1 MIYLSIL
8 FGQTDIFES
17 YSQMRHLMTTLRGD
31 PDSAGIPESN
41 TFSSS
46 DDFFEWLDESLI
58 SDVFTDPACGD
69 GVCSGTGNDHQSF
82 DRFGCKTDC
91 GTWPNVTKYY
101 LHVGGMFESESQATY
116 SGFNVC
122 PKGALDSRGCHF
134 VKFYQ
139 PLQVPIGKTEDEK
152 RTIATNSKTYWEN
165 VYQKEFN
172 CSYRDW
178 SDNNFGGTCS
188 GFGAV
193 PICRWSTCEK
203 ERDVSLAF
211 VPRQKDGTLTTDHGK
226 RLCCDAALAMTGY
239 DYLENAGVVEKSF
252 TGKGDAGSGAD
263 PAAGMGGGDK
273 CNNHH
278 DSSACTMD
286 GGCEWYETAGQG
298 SCVSVG
304 NRRRLTKAEKQNVR
318 RRLETTTKKP
328 KYTDKTFPHTYL
340 DYP

>member
-1 MIYLSIL
+1 MVL
-8 FGQTDIFES
+8 FGQTDISES
-17 YSQMRHLMTTLRGD
+17 YSQMKHLMTTLRGD

-46 DDFFEWLDESLI
+46 DDFFDWLDESLI

-69 GVCSGTGNDHQSF
+69 GVCSGTGNDYQSF

-165 VYQKEFN
+165 IYQKEFK

-252 TGKGDAGSGAD
+252 TGKGDAGSLD
-263 PAAGMGGGDK
+263 PAAGMGG
-273 CNNHH
+273 
-278 DSSACTMD
+278 DSDNCHTHYTQSACDMD
-286 GGCEWYETAGQG
+286 GGCAWYEIAGAG
-298 SCVSVG
+298 SCVSDAT
-304 NRRRLTKAEKQNVR
+304 RRRLTKAEKQDIR
-318 RRLETTTKKP
+318 RRLETKTKTP
-328 KYTDKTFPHTYL
+328 KYTDKDFPGTYL